1 MTKKWLVRFGF
12 ILLASVVF
20 GQNVFADPTTTCVDT
35 HDYLFGV
42 NYEKNVKP
50 NSSIHVSGVIG
61 GPNKSAAAHEYTVD
75 DIKITDS
82 SHDENVTAKYQ
93 VYRVIKQQDG
103 TYKFWGSKTSG
114 SISNTNV
121 NQGIDKDGNNIYGP
135 IPLEDQYPAFYE
147 FSFNICIREADAS
160 TAYCRE
166 YNNKNYNNRVIE
178 QNGMPAADDI
188 DGCPEM
194 LPTVADEKVGYEE
207 VEKEDE
213 EDIADTCR
221 STNGLIGWIT
231 CPLLTG
237 LGDAITSL
245 YEDVI
250 ADMLRLEPEL
260 LNRNG
265 GGSSVFNAW
274 SWFRNIA
281 NGLLVVVIIAMI
293 FSQISGFGI
302 TNYGIKKMLP
312 RVIISAIL
320 VNMSYIICQAAVDLS
335 NIVGTNIGGFF
346 DVALTDL
353 SVSAGA
359 IVLAVGLIA
368 ATIFAVIMIPALMPP
383 LIMGFLGI
391 LGGVLI
397 LIISLGL
404 RQALAII
411 LVTVAPIAFICNIL
425 PNTQSIF
432 KKWFDLLKGV
442 LIAYP
447 IASIM
452 VYGGA
457 MAAQILHEVW
467 DTDASNR
474 LLTTVADLAAL
485 IICVVPYYFIPKTI
499 TASLGAIQNMISK
512 IQRSTSRS
520 ANRVV
525 SNSTFMSNRMQDQA
539 DRKALRLA
547 GVRIRNGQLV
557 QRRGRRASQN
567 MYLPGAQA
575 VLNKRNRR
583 NDIAQ
588 NPDVFRNEQFQK
600 QVGLEEK
607 RLETMNYSAD
617 ELGEELERA
626 QASGNHARVAA
637 CTRKLSATSDGRTV
651 LHDNMQTHNYDDET
665 ADAMANAFSQE
676 ELYDMTKESPYIAQH
691 LLDVKNGNHG
701 NINYT
706 RLSDDLL
713 STLSGQDY
721 LKMDDR
727 DSHRMATEAGA
738 NLGGAMA
745 ANLQRMLE
753 EAQSNPELSQHIN
766 AQARQDITNFTTQRS
781 NAVTANAGV
790 IESGSASAISSG
802 RFTNEV
808 DYYQAEYE
816 RNARNGDT
824 VGMEAAEQAF
834 RNAATRAGS
843 TINAATVEDTL
854 SGWRT
859 NVTQASF
866 TGDER
871 VRGAIR
877 ASVGLVRARENRFR

>member
-20 GQNVFADPTTTCVDT
+20 GQNVFADPTTTCTDA

-42 NYEKNVKP
+42 SYPKKITP
-50 NSSIHVSGVIG
+50 NGSINISGIIG
-61 GPNKSAAAHEYTVD
+61 AEDLGETNREYTEDDVKIVD
-75 DIKITDS
+75 NSGDKA
-82 SHDENVTAKYQ
+82 VTAKYE
-93 VYRVIKQQDG
+93 VYRVSKQPNG
-103 TYKFWGSKTSG
+103 TYKFWARKVSGVTS
-114 SISNTNV
+114 SQNV

-135 IPLEDQYPAFYE
+135 IPLDDMSEIFYE
-147 FSFNICIREADAS
+147 YSFKICIREANA
-160 TAYCRE
+160 TRAYCRN
-166 YNNKNYNNRVIE
+166 YDNKNYNSLVIK
-178 QNGMPAADDI
+178 QNGMPTADDAS
-188 DGCPEM
+188 GCPDMYE
-194 LPTVADEKVGYEE
+194 TIADETNGYEAE
-207 VEKEDE
+207 EKDE
-213 EDIADTCR
+213 EDVAETCK

-265 GGSSVFNAW
+265 GGTPVFNAW

-293 FSQISGFGI
+293 LSQISGFGI

-312 RVIISAIL
+312 RVIISAVL

-353 SVSAGA
+353 SVSRGA
-359 IVLAVGLIA
+359 IALAVGLIA
-368 ATIFAVIMIPALMPP
+368 VTIFAVIMIPALMPP

-404 RQALAII
+404 RQALVIV

-432 KKWFDLLKGV
+432 KKWFDLLKGA

-512 IQRSTSRS
+512 IQRSTSRT
-520 ANRVV
+520 ANRVIN
-525 SNSTFMSNRMQDQA
+525 SSTFMLNRVQDQA

-588 NPDVFRNEQFQK
+588 NPNVFRNEQFQK

-637 CTRKLSATSDGRTV
+637 CTRKLSATSDGRAV
-651 LHDNMQTHNYDDET
+651 LHDNMHEHNYDDET

-676 ELYDMTKESPYIAQH
+676 ELYDMAKDSAYNAQH

-701 NINYT
+701 NIDHT
-706 RLSDDLL
+706 RLSDELL
-713 STLSGQDY
+713 SRLSGQDY

-727 DSHRMATEAGA
+727 DSHRMATEASA
-738 NLGGAMA
+738 NFGGAMA
-745 ANLQRMLE
+745 ANLQRMME

-766 AQARQDITNFTTQRS
+766 AQARQDITNFTARRS
-781 NAVTANAGV
+781 NAVSANAGV
-790 IESGSASAISSG
+790 IESNSASAISSG

-808 DYYQAEYE
+808 DYYRAEYE

-834 RNAATRAGS
+834 RNAATRTGS

-859 NVTQASF
+859 NVTRASF